1 MNKKNL
7 PLPVKIVRRGFITLF
22 NIFELPFYYFFGL
35 FPRNKNL
42 WIFCSWFGQ
51 RYSDNSRMFFEYV
64 NKNHPEIKTVWL
76 SKNNDVVRKL
86 RAEGRNAFS
95 SYSIAGLLCSLHAAK
110 IFSTTGGE
118 MSLFFC
124 RNAEHYALWH
134 GMPLKKILNDD
145 TNSGG
150 ESANSAFRRK
160 TSLILRKLFP
170 WKVFLEQKKLSTV
183 ANSEF
188 FVPFLKTAFNLPD
201 EKILRTGSPRCD
213 ALFAHRKEPLL
224 EKIREQFPES
234 KIILY
239 MPTFRTAEWTG
250 EVFNPFDE

>member
-7 PLPVKIVRRGFITLF
+7 PLPVKILRRGFITVF
-22 NIFELPFYYFFGL
+22 NIMELPFYYLFGL

-76 SKNNDVVRKL
+76 SKNKDIVKKL

-95 SYSIAGLLCSLHAAK
+95 SYSIAGLFCSLRASK

-170 WKVFLEQKKLSTV
+170 WKIFLEQKKLSELSLYT
-183 ANSEF
+183 
-188 FVPFLKTAFNLPD
+188 
-201 EKILRTGSPRCD
+201 
-213 ALFAHRKEPLL
+213 LL
-224 EKIREQFPES
+224 
-234 KIILY
+234 
-239 MPTFRTAEWTG
+239 
-250 EVFNPFDE
+250 